1 MSLLR
6 KVTSLV
12 SASAVAVAALGSSVT
27 AMAASEFAQY
37 ADALAEAG
45 IINTQA
51 TESGYRLGDNI
62 TRAEMAKIALKVSGG
77 SEVVAT
83 GKVFADVSADNSL
96 AGAIEAAAEAGIVS
110 KANTNFRPSD
120 LVTRAE
126 MVKMLMAAQGVE
138 PTTVSAGF
146 EDLGSTDATLAGY
159 INAAVAEGY
168 INAGSSFRPN
178 ATATRGEAFKVA
190 AGVAGLLDDGN
201 IDDILNGGS
210 GSTSTGSTSTGT
222 TNTGSV
228 VVTGGDLV
236 ASLSPETPTSTVA
249 VDAARASLLAF
260 DLSAGSTDVLLK
272 NISLKFVGTGD
283 ADELDNLAVYAGN
296 VKVSK
301 GDGKQFDDKN
311 KLELTFDKDLVVK
324 AGTTQTFVVTTLIAD
339 TTISSTQSFKVA
351 VTGITSSAANV
362 SGLTVTGNALA
373 PLYVA
378 NKAVVEMTNGNK
390 ASGTIEVGET
400 TKLAGLTLK
409 ETSKKEDA
417 IVKAI
422 TFTVSGSVDTDDVA
436 NLALYAD
443 GVEVASNLSVNSDD
457 EVVADLDYTLGAGK
471 TVKFELKG
479 IVTSSIGKNIQ
490 MAFDDADD
498 VYVVGASSEVNIVV
512 ADVTTKDIASAMSID
527 GSEIS
532 ASFVKSDID
541 EARPNAEG
549 VLVGTLKL
557 AATSDYTV
565 DSLTVTVK
573 NVTTS
578 SGVEDVIDSIEVD
591 DASADAESGVSTT
604 TGVYTFKDITLTAG
618 ETTTL
623 PITIDLKDDTAINGT
638 SLTFTV
644 KVTGITDE
652 ENDEE
657 YTGDDVLEVLS
668 TNSFSPKTI
677 DVETASLTITQT
689 KVSTKEIVIGNGIE
703 VVAYK
708 GKLSVGDSDDVTI
721 NDITFVG
728 VPNNSA
734 FDMSDVVD
742 SAVLNIGGKTYTAD
756 IDVNNIDFTSIAH
769 KVVAG
774 TDNAEFTLTFTLKD
788 SDNIADNDDTFKVT
802 LVKADI
808 DAEDSEGETLLTGNK
823 NVTAVSGTNI
833 VELNDAGSLTVT
845 VKNNGDYKD
854 TVKSTVL
861 AGAST
866 VALGEISLEANEED
880 AKVKELVLTTTG
892 SITTDFSSTLNNVR
906 IINAS
911 TNAVIAS
918 NATVTYE
925 GTKTLIT
932 FDDDFTIPESSNEI
946 KALIVADLEKFSDKG
961 GVVSAET
968 GDIQLAYKSSDVTGV
983 SSNDDIDVDSSSSA
997 VTEVVSIVPAIVTV
1011 SVSDTFAKDDEIAKV
1026 TFTVDK
1032 GNNELTDDSITLNS
1046 FTFDTSLSGST
1057 DVLNFRDDNGD
1068 SVTTSNAVDSAIYV
1082 VSGTA
1087 EITNGDVY
1095 TVEATGVFGST
1106 AYFAKNGISYKI
1118 NNVDYKIVNDSTT
1131 YLGKYTESN

>member
-249 VDAARASLLAF
+249 VDSSRAGLVAF

-283 ADELDNLAVYAGN
+283 AAKLTNIAVYEGS

-301 GDGKQFDDKN
+301 GTSKKFDDKN

-324 AGTTQTFVVTTLIAD
+324 AGTTKTFVVTTLIAD
-339 TTISSTQSFKVA
+339 TNVSSTQSFKVA
-351 VTGITSSAANV
+351 VTGITSTAANV

-378 NKAVVEMTNGNK
+378 NKAVVEMTTGNK
-390 ASGTIEVGET
+390 ASGTVNVGDT

-409 ETSKKEDA
+409 ETSKKEDT
-417 IVKAI
+417 IVKAL
-422 TFTVSGSVDTDDVA
+422 TFTVGGTVDTDDVA

-457 EVVADLDYTLGAGK
+457 EVVAEIDYTLGAGK
-471 TVKFELKG
+471 SVKFELKG
-479 IVTSSIGKNIQ
+479 TVTGSIGKTIQ
-490 MAFDDADD
+490 VSFDDADD
-498 VYVVGASSEVNIVV
+498 AYVMGATSDVSIAVEDSVAVLSSV
-512 ADVTTKDIASAMSID
+512 MSIE

-557 AATSDYTV
+557 AAASDYTV

-573 NVTTS
+573 ATGTQTDS
-578 SGVEDVIDSIEVD
+578 EDVIDSIDVD
-591 DASADAESGVSTT
+591 DASADVVGSLSSSAR
-604 TGVYTFKDITLTAG
+604 VYTFKDISLVGG
-618 ETTTL
+618 ETTSL

-638 SLTFTV
+638 SLNFTV

-657 YTGDDVLEVLS
+657 YTTDSALGTVLS
-668 TNSFSPKTI
+668 TNSFSSKTV
-677 DVETASLTITQT
+677 DVSAASLTLTQT

-756 IDVNNIDFTSIAH
+756 IDTNNIDFTSIAH

-774 TDNAEFTLTFTLKD
+774 TDNSEFTLTLTLKD
-788 SDNIADNDDTFKVT
+788 SDNIAGNNDSFVVT
-802 LVKADI
+802 LAKADI
-808 DAEDSEGETLLTGNK
+808 DAEDSEGESILTGNK
-823 NVTAVSGTNI
+823 TVTPVSGTNTI
-833 VELNDAGSLTVT
+833 VLNDAGSLTVT

-880 AKVKELVLTTTG
+880 AKIKELVLTVTG
-892 SITTDFSSTLNNVR
+892 GIETDFSSTLNNVR

-925 GTKTLIT
+925 DNTTLIT
-932 FDDDFTIPESSNEI
+932 FDDDFTIPEASNEI

-968 GDIQLAYKSSDVTGV
+968 GDIQLAYSSADVTGV

-1032 GNNELTDDSITLNS
+1032 GNNELTDDSITLKS
-1046 FTFDTSLSGST
+1046 FVFDST
-1057 DVLNFRDDNGD
+1057 PESDLVFRDDNGD
-1068 SVTTSNAVDSAIYV
+1068 SVTAALSGKTYTVSSTS
-1082 VSGTA
+1082 

-1095 TVEATGVFGST
+1095 TIEASTAFTST
-1106 AYFAKNGISYKI
+1106 AYFAKNGVTYSIGGET
-1118 NNVDYKIVNDSTT
+1118 YKIVNDSTT
-1131 YLGKYTESN
+1131 YLGKYTISN